1 MNLVSILPASHY
13 QLRRKWYNGI
23 LLASPRF
30 RTKKTMGDRVFMVA
44 APVLWNS
51 LPLSVRLTRNVDIL
65 KRLLKIYLFSKAFC
79 KDFVVSS
86 ILKLIILIEK
96 SAI

>member
-13 QLRRKWYNGI
+13 QLRRNDNGI

-79 KDFVVSS
+79 KDFIVSS
-86 ILKLIILIEK
+86 ILKLIIGF
-96 SAI
+96 